1 MKDNQPS
8 SQSHPA
14 ETLIAAY
21 AIGRCSPAEQAEIDE
36 HCFTCE
42 KCRTRLSILL
52 RVCAADGSEEERR
65 QLERLFPLGIETI
78 AQARQDGGQFTSPGF
93 TKDRQVF
100 SHQAFSPQPD
110 QQRFLDLLIGFIY
123 PKRYQLAAALLVII
137 AIAGGSYYWYAR
149 THSTLQNTMAA
160 LNSSY
165 KFSRP
170 LEARV
175 TGGFT
180 YQPYQRKR
188 GNADDA
194 DVNRDQINYALA
206 ELTRTVASHPTPETR
221 HALGRLYLL
230 LGKFDDAEQQM
241 KSALEDSPR
250 NAGIH
255 TDLAALYYERSKYA
269 EPLPLL
275 SLAVQH
281 YKDAIEIDPELAEA
295 WFNRALC
302 YEQMKAFNQASA
314 DWERYLQIDAK
325 SSWATEAREHLKKLK
340 ARADKSLDTSKNTKL
355 ALEKAAKT
363 NDEAGLRQL
372 VSQNFVAVKQFSTGS
387 LFDNYLNEA
396 VSSNEQS
403 AEVHLKTIRLIGR
416 LTSEIKKDEYLN
428 DLASFASRA
437 SPETKV
443 RMQSIRLMLRQAD
456 DEFNRSS
463 HDAAFKLYQS
473 AYYAAERIGDQ
484 EHAETAA
491 LSLFRYYNL
500 RAKTQELATLGSQ
513 IVAQSEHRHHRQV
526 QAKAHIALANAYL
539 TSQQSALA
547 LENSLRALDI
557 AKELGDTSTTINS
570 LRFASAA
577 YSRTGDYSQALNKD
591 FELLSSLQDEP
602 VSPLTVVAYQ
612 QAGETLFRLGNYQI
626 AYSYQ
631 QESLQIAT
639 SINNPLFLAGSAGR
653 LALTLWKLGRGN
665 EATSYLNDAISRAK
679 LIPDQ
684 TSRRLLQVEL
694 YTTLGDVS
702 LDQGNADES
711 IASYQLAI
719 QALKAS
725 NNRVYLSAMH
735 QGLAAAYLAQGKIPK
750 AEAEFRISIL
760 LAERDRQ
767 QIKDASS
774 RSAFLASRQNVYRS
788 MVDLQFNGKQAPAA
802 AFDYAEI
809 AKSRDLLDTLS
820 GKTITNWKD
829 GRATVSISGSAQPLT
844 LKQIQHAL
852 PRNEQLLSYSIA
864 EKRVM
869 IWLLTSDAIYT
880 ASVDFNA
887 DQLQQ
892 AVSRYLADIRSRR
905 NIDVINRQ
913 SADLYQLLIAPIAH
927 KLDSNRLLCII
938 PDRALYQLP
947 FAALFSSGNKHYLIE
962 DFSITTAPS
971 ASILI
976 KTTRLAT
983 IKNRDASES
992 FIGVSNPRFN
1002 NQRFPG
1008 LPTLPSAEEEVTR
1021 ARSLYT
1027 KSEHFKQEE
1036 ATESEMVRRMGNHE
1050 IVHIASHIL
1059 IDEQSPLLSS
1069 ILLAEENVQGAKEK
1083 EPAGIVADGTLKAQ
1097 EIYQLVFPR
1106 TRLVILSGCRSAAG
1120 NFARGEALGTL
1131 AQSFFAAKIPA
1142 VIASL
1147 WEVDDESTA
1156 EIMYSLHY
1164 NHRVKHQGFGEALNQ
1179 AQRSLIYSV
1188 NTRLRHPYYW
1198 AAFLLSG
1205 NGLANDAA
1213 SLN

>member
-21 AIGRCSPAEQAEIDE
+21 AIGRCSPVEQAEIDE

-52 RVCAADGSEEERR
+52 RVCAADGSEEEQR

-78 AQARQDGGQFTSPGF
+78 AQARQDGGQFTSPAF

-100 SHQAFSPQPD
+100 SHQAFSQQPD
-110 QQRFLDLLIGFIY
+110 PQRFSDLLIGFIY
-123 PKRYQLAAALLVII
+123 PKRYQLVTALLAVV
-137 AIAGGSYYWYAR
+137 AIAGGSYYWYTR

-188 GNADDA
+188 GNTDDP

-206 ELTRTVASHPTPETR
+206 ELTRTVASQPTPETR

-230 LGKFDDAEQQM
+230 LGKFEDAEQQM

-281 YKDAIEIDPELAEA
+281 YKDAIEIDPKLAEA

-302 YEQMKAFNQASA
+302 YEQMKAFNQACA
-314 DWERYLQIDAK
+314 DWERYLEIDSK

-340 ARADKSLDTSKNTKL
+340 ERANKSLDSNKSTKL
-355 ALEKAAKT
+355 ALEKAAEL
-363 NDEAGLRQL
+363 NDEAALRQL
-372 VSQNFVAVKQFSTGS
+372 VSQSFVAVKQFSTGP

-396 VSSNEQS
+396 VSGNEQS

-416 LTSEIKKDEYLN
+416 LTSDIKKDEYLT
-428 DLASFASRA
+428 DLADFASRA
-437 SPETKV
+437 SPEIKI
-443 RMQSIRLMLRQAD
+443 RMQSVRLVLRQAD
-456 DEFNRSS
+456 SEFDRSS
-463 HDAAFKLYQS
+463 HDVAFKLYKS
-473 AYYAAERIGDQ
+473 AYQAAELIGDQ

-500 RAKTQELATLGSQ
+500 RAKTQELATLGNR
-513 IVAQSEHRHHRQV
+513 IVAQSEQRHHRQI
-526 QAKAHIALANAYL
+526 QAKAHTALANAYL

-602 VSPLTVVAYQ
+602 ASPLIIVAYQ
-612 QAGETLFRLGNYQI
+612 QAGETLFRLGNYPI

-653 LALTLWKLGRGN
+653 LGLTLWKLGRSN

-684 TSRRLLQVEL
+684 TSRQLLQVEL

-702 LDQGNADES
+702 LDQGKADES

-735 QGLAAAYLAQGKIPK
+735 QGLAAAYLAQGKISK
-750 AEAEFRISIL
+750 AEAEFRTSIL
-760 LAERDRQ
+760 LAERDRK

-788 MVDLQFNGKQAPAA
+788 MVDLQFNGKQAPAV

-820 GKTITNWKD
+820 GKAVANWKD
-829 GRATVSISGSAQPLT
+829 GRVTLSISNSAQPLT
-844 LKQIQHAL
+844 LKQVQYAL
-852 PRNEQLLSYSIA
+852 PQNEQLLTYSIA

-869 IWLLTSDAIYT
+869 IWLLTSDSIYT
-880 ASVDFNA
+880 ASVDYSA
-887 DQLQQ
+887 DHLRK
-892 AVSRYLADIRSRR
+892 VIFDYLADIRSRR
-905 NIDVINRQ
+905 NVDAINRR
-913 SADLYQLLIAPIAH
+913 SADLYQLLIAPIAG
-927 KLDSNRLLCII
+927 KLDRDRLLCIV
-938 PDRALYQLP
+938 PDGALYQLP
-947 FAALFSSGNKHYLIE
+947 FAALFSSENKRYLIE

-971 ASILI
+971 ASVLI
-976 KTTRLAT
+976 KTTRLAA
-983 IKNRDASES
+983 IKNRSAAES
-992 FIGVSNPRFN
+992 FIGISNPRFN
-1002 NQRFPG
+1002 NRRFPG
-1008 LPTLPSAEEEVTR
+1008 LQALPSAEEEVTR
-1021 ARSLYT
+1021 ARSLYQQG
-1027 KSEHFKQEE
+1027 EYFNQEE
-1036 ATESEMVRRMGNHE
+1036 ATESELVRRIGNHE
-1050 IVHIASHIL
+1050 IAHIASHIL
-1059 IDEQSPLLSS
+1059 IDEQAPLLSS
-1069 ILLAEENVQGAKEK
+1069 ILLAEENTRNAKEK
-1083 EPAGIVADGTLKAQ
+1083 QPAGIVADGILTAQ

-1106 TRLVILSGCRSAAG
+1106 TKLVILSGCRSATG
-1120 NFARGEALGTL
+1120 NYARGEALGAL
-1131 AQSFFAAKIPA
+1131 AQSFFAARVPA

-1156 EIMYSLHY
+1156 EIMYSLHH
-1164 NHRVKHQGFGEALNQ
+1164 NHRVKHQGFGEALSQ
-1179 AQRSLIYSV
+1179 AQRSLIYSEDI
-1188 NTRLRHPYYW
+1188 RRRHPYYW

-1205 NGLANDAA
+1205 DGHANDAR
-1213 SLN
+1213 LN